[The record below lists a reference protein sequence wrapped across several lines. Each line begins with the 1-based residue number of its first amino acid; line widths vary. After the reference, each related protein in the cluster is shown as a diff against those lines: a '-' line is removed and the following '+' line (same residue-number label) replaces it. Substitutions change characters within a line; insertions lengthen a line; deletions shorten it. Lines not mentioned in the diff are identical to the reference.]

1 MEISKTENGKELI
14 LAVKGRIDTTN
25 SSELENALLGV
36 ENYESLVLD
45 FSELEYISSVGLRII
60 LSTHKKMKGNLKI
73 RHPNEFI
80 QEVFDL
86 TGFTTIL
93 NIEE

>member
-1 MEISKTENGKELI
+1 MEITKTENGKELI
-14 LAVKGRIDTTN
+14 IKVNGRIDTTN
-25 SSELENALLGV
+25 SSELENALLGI

-45 FSELEYISSVGLRII
+45 FECLEYISSVGLRII
-60 LSTHKKMKGNLKI
+60 LSAHKRMKGNLTIKQ
-73 RHPNEFI
+73 PNEFI

-93 NIEE
+93 KIED

>member
-1 MEISKTENGKELI
+1 MEITKTENGKELI
-14 LAVKGRIDTTN
+14 IKVNERIDTTN
-25 SSELENALLGV
+25 SSELENALLGI

-45 FSELEYISSVGLRII
+45 FEGLEYISSVGLRII
-60 LSTHKKMKGNLKI
+60 LSAHKRMKGNLTIK
-73 RHPNEFI
+73 HPNEFI

-93 NIEE
+93 KIED